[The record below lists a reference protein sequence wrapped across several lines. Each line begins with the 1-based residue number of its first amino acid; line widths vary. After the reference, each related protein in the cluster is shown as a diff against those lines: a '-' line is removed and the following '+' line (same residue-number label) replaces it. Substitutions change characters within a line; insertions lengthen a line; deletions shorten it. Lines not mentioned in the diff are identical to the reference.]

1 MPPPASK
8 VLTLLQNTDT
18 HSKFS
23 RNIEHVHYRMHL
35 SMQKSETHSFRWQ
48 ERGLNKLQDDRKKK
62 HSVTI
67 NWNAV
72 DLSTL
77 LLIVVDPL

>member
-1 MPPPASK
+1 
-8 VLTLLQNTDT
+8 
-18 HSKFS
+18 
-23 RNIEHVHYRMHL
+23 MHL